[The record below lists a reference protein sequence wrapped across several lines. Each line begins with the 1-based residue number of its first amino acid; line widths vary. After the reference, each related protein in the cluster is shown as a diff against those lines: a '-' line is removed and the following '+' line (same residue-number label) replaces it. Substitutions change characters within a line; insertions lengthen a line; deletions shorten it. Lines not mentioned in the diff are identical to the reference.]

1 MTAQPIYVDHE
12 LFLGRLDEQE
22 RFREALHAVLAS
34 QAESAAPFIFLMHGE
49 GGMGKSQLT
58 RRLYD
63 IAASDPP
70 FRRNFYPLRIDW
82 ELVRNNTPAL
92 RVAREQIRPG
102 EVLAALY
109 RAALEQGWDKYFEAY
124 QKVIEQR
131 VQAEQEIAKAL
142 EQQKEQGQYTLIRD
156 LGPTGLAKLVRLTG
170 PDLSKALL
178 AAGLPMGA
186 EQAAKAREQAEQFL
200 KARLT
205 PELYNIY
212 CRPHE
217 QLARALGEGLR
228 RVSRDQPLVL
238 LLDTYEIVALAADLW
253 LRLVIKTAG
262 PRLIWVLAGRDN
274 LAPSRPT
281 ERYVGYSAEF
291 TRRLTVWDLQ
301 ELTIQYVAEYVA
313 ERAPNRSPTL
323 EEATALHRATLGV
336 PLALHQAADLWVLGV
351 PLEAIIADIPDYT
364 SREELV
370 RLMTE
375 RVLLHVEQ
383 HEQGL
388 ADRYAL
394 FTLAMQPRPDPILQS
409 ELFRPGPRLFDL
421 NAYLADL
428 AQRYS
433 VVRLA
438 GGARLHDAMGTFIRE
453 YLLRVGGSG
462 GDLIQLIAGR
472 AVEVLRVQRAE
483 LEQNLFD
490 LAERMESEDWQQA
503 TLDLV
508 HWLFWLDEQTAWREL
523 VPRLVEGLGYQ
534 LDIAHSLLAVADR
547 FKLKLSSDGRKR
559 LKKLQLDDDN
569 REAMLTELERLAH
582 KGRWLEDQDAE
593 ATAERHAILL
603 LWRGQ
608 WQVRQG
614 LLNEAGQTYMAAEK
628 YLSAPA
634 INLQKQLGQAFTD
647 LSAKYIWPDPSS
659 FSVASEPGLQIAQR
673 AVTLDPT
680 NKRALMNLG
689 MALNALKRK
698 EEALV
703 VFQQAIRLDPEYAS
717 AWHGRGL
724 ALRGQRRYQEALTA
738 FQQATALDPK
748 LSSSWLQLGSTY
760 AVLGH
765 IEAGI
770 AAYQRTMELAPWL
783 APRCWQELGRIH
795 RDSGRNK
802 EAISAFQQA
811 IGLDPKA
818 GFAYGMLGALY
829 ELEGDLEEAL
839 RFYQRAI
846 EITPDK
852 ATGYSSYASVLR
864 KLGRDAEA
872 AGYLA
877 RARELT
883 GDENAYDKA
892 CLEAIAG
899 NTELAFEYLTQA
911 LAEIPYWRKW
921 ARRDPDLASL
931 HGHPRFEALIGNED

>member
-22 RFREALHAVLAS
+22 RFREALHVVLES
-34 QAESAAPFIFLMHGE
+34 QDENAAPFIFLLHGE

-63 IAASDPP
+63 IAASEPP
-70 FRRNFYPLRIDW
+70 FQQNFYPLRIDW

-92 RVAREQIRPG
+92 RLAREQIRPG
-102 EVLAALY
+102 EVLAALH
-109 RAALEQGWDKYFEAY
+109 RTALEQGWGTHFEAY
-124 QKVIEQR
+124 QQVIEQR
-131 VQAEQEIAKAL
+131 EQAEQEIAKEL

-170 PDLSKALL
+170 SDFSKAVLV
-178 AAGLPMGA
+178 AGLPMGI

-200 KARLT
+200 RARLA
-205 PELYNIY
+205 PELYDIY

-238 LLDTYEIVALAADLW
+238 LLDTYEIVAPAADLW

-274 LAPSRPT
+274 LAPSRPGD
-281 ERYVGYSAEF
+281 RYVGYSAEF

-313 ERAPNRSPTL
+313 ERAPNRPPTP
-323 EEATALHRATLGV
+323 EEAAVLHRATLGV
-336 PLALHQAADLWVLGV
+336 PLALHQAADLWALGV

-364 SREELV
+364 PREELV

-438 GGARLHDAMGTFIRE
+438 GGARLHEAMGAFIRE
-453 YLLRVGGSG
+453 YLLRVGGSS

-483 LEQNLFD
+483 LDQNLFD
-490 LAERMESEDWQQA
+490 LAERVESEDWQQA

-508 HWLFWLDEQTAWREL
+508 HWLFWLDEQAAWREL

-534 LDIAHSLLAVADR
+534 LDLTRSLLAVADR
-547 FKLKLSSDGRKR
+547 FKLKLSRDGRKR

-582 KGRWLEDQDAE
+582 KGHWLDDKDAAE
-593 ATAERHAILL
+593 TAERHAILL

-614 LLNEAGQTYMAAEK
+614 QLNEAGQTYMAAEK
-628 YLSAPA
+628 YLSAQA
-634 INLQKQLGQAFTD
+634 INLQKQLGQALTD

-659 FSVASEPGLQIAQR
+659 FSVASEAGLRVAQR
-673 AVTLDPT
+673 AVMLDPT
-680 NKRALMNLG
+680 NKGALMNLG

-703 VFQQAIRLDPEYAS
+703 VFQQAIQLDPEHAS

-724 ALRGQRRYQEALTA
+724 ALRGQKRYQEALAA

-748 LSSSWLQLGSTY
+748 LSSSWLQLGYIY
-760 AVLGH
+760 AFLGF
-765 IEAGI
+765 EEVGI
-770 AAYQRTMELAPWL
+770 AAFQRTMELAPWL
-783 APRCWQELGRIH
+783 TPRCWQGLGSIYR
-795 RDSGRNK
+795 SAGRYK
-802 EAISAFQQA
+802 EATAAFQQA
-811 IGLDPKA
+811 IELDPKA
-818 GFAYGMLGALY
+818 GFAYSMLGSLY
-829 ELEGDLEEAL
+829 ELDDDLEQAL
-839 RFYQRAI
+839 RFYKRAI
-846 EITPDK
+846 EVTPDK
-852 ATGYSSYASVLR
+852 ATGYSSYASVLQ
-864 KLGRDAEA
+864 KLGRDMEA
-872 AGYLA
+872 AEYLA
-877 RARELT
+877 RARELIS
-883 GDENAYDKA
+883 DANAYDKA

-899 NTELAFEYLTQA
+899 NTELAVEYLTQA
-911 LAEIPYWRKW
+911 LAEIPNWRKW
-921 ARRDPDLASL
+921 ARRDPDLVSL
-931 HGHPRFEALIGNED
+931 HGHPRFEALVGNEG